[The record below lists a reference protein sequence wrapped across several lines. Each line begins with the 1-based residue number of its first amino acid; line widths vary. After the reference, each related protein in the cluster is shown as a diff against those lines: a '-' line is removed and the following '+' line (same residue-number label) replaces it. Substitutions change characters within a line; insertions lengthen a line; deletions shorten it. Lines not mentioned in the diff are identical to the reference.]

1 MAVCQIVASIIRLAR
16 CVDLTCAKPESSRY
30 HITGCVIINVS
41 QSTELGERR
50 RLLLL
55 CVVSSWWKVIIPSEN
70 FSRRCWV
77 LAYLQS
83 RRRER
88 KRGGV
93 CECDP
98 LPHNTPVDFES
109 PGKVAVHTKM
119 PADVA
124 MAGCSTFLQDPVAD
138 NAYWNPEAMSGSMTL
153 VGPGKHCQSVQVKVY
168 RTSLEHF
175 AVLYPQKKVCRPL
188 GVLNL
193 RNTCVERLPGGKQ
206 PGFIVRQ
213 RGFDTPMCLT
223 FLSESPRDLESWVL
237 AFTSRSSPTV
247 HQSSLPIVEEDEEV

>member
-1 MAVCQIVASIIRLAR
+1 M
-16 CVDLTCAKPESSRY
+16 PEASRY
-30 HITGCVIINVS
+30 AITGGVNLSVRQCTDSTLCKVGAGGYVEVLCAAVEGHYS
-41 QSTELGERR
+41 QRQLSAAGTGYSITFRERR
-50 RLLLL
+50 R
-55 CVVSSWWKVIIPSEN
+55 
-70 FSRRCWV
+70 
-77 LAYLQS
+77 
-83 RRRER
+83 
-88 KRGGV
+88 GV
-93 CECDP
+93 CDP
-98 LPHNTPVDFES
+98 LPNNTPVDFS
-109 PGKVAVHTKM
+109 RVVKLTRNPKM
-119 PADVA
+119 PADIA
-124 MAGCSTFLQDPVAD
+124 MAGCSTFLQDPAVE
-138 NAYWNPEAMSGSMTL
+138 NAYWNPETMSGSMTL

-223 FLSESPRDLESWVL
+223 FLSESPRDLDSWVL
-237 AFTSRSSPTV
+237 AFTSRNSPTL

>member
-1 MAVCQIVASIIRLAR
+1 MEGHYSPRELQPQVLGTRL
-16 CVDLTCAKPESSRY
+16 PSESS
-30 HITGCVIINVS
+30 
-41 QSTELGERR
+41 
-50 RLLLL
+50 
-55 CVVSSWWKVIIPSEN
+55 
-70 FSRRCWV
+70 
-77 LAYLQS
+77 
-83 RRRER
+83 ER
-88 KRGGV
+88 KEEGRGV
-93 CECDP
+93 CVTHFYTTHHFI
-98 LPHNTPVDFES
+98 LSRLV
-109 PGKVAVHTKM
+109 KAIIHTKM

-124 MAGCSTFLQDPVAD
+124 MAGCSTFLQDPSAD
-138 NAYWNPEAMSGSMTL
+138 NAYWNPETMSGSMTL

-223 FLSESPRDLESWVL
+223 FLSESPRDLDSWVL
-237 AFTSRSSPTV
+237 AFTSRSSPTI